1 MFSENRPIIFCA
13 KVTYFLIKTR
23 QCSFKKI
30 VSSLLM
36 TKQNIE
42 HIKQLLS
49 SPKDIVIVSHKNPDG
64 DAIGSSLGLYHLL
77 KKHNHKVRVIMP
89 NDYPDFL
96 KWIPGE
102 NGILK
107 YDSQTKEA
115 DNIIKNT
122 EVIFTL
128 DFNALNRS
136 GNMETVLSESE
147 GTKIMI
153 DHHQKPDSYATYS
166 FSDVNMSST
175 CEMVYDFIILLGE
188 VDNIDTDIATCLYT
202 GIMTDTGSFRF
213 PSTTS
218 KTHRIIAH
226 LIEKGAN
233 NAEIH
238 NNIYDTN
245 SYERLQLLGCALNNL
260 KVIPES
266 RTAYIVLS
274 QEELNKYNYKKGD
287 TEGVVNY
294 GLSLKNIVLSA
305 IFIEDKQEGIIK
317 ISLRSK
323 GLFSVNEF
331 SRAHFNGGGHTNA
344 AGGRSDLSLNDT
356 VAKFIS
362 ILPKYNKA
370 LNDA

>member
-1 MFSENRPIIFCA
+1 MI
-13 KVTYFLIKTR
+13 
-23 QCSFKKI
+23 Q
-30 VSSLLM
+30 
-36 TKQNIE
+36 QNIE
-42 HIKQLLS
+42 HLKQLLAT
-49 SPKDIVIVSHKNPDG
+49 PKSIVIVSHKNPDG
-64 DAIGSSLGLYHLL
+64 DAIGSSLGLYHFLE
-77 KKHNHKVRVIMP
+77 KFGHNITVIMP
-89 NDYPDFL
+89 NEYPDFL
-96 KWIPGE
+96 KWMPGE

-107 YDSQTKEA
+107 QDSQTKECDDLIQKA
-115 DNIIKNT
+115 DL
-122 EVIFTL
+122 IFTL
-128 DFNALNRS
+128 DFNALHRA
-136 GNMETVLSESE
+136 GNMETVLAESDAV
-147 GTKIMI
+147 KIMI
-153 DHHQKPDSYATYS
+153 DHHQEPDGYAAYT
-166 FSDVNMSST
+166 FSDIHMSST
-175 CEMVYDFIILLGE
+175 CEMVYHFIDMLDGL
-188 VDNIDTDIATCLYT
+188 DTIDTNVATCLYA

-218 KTHRIIAH
+218 KTHRVIAN

-238 NNIYDTN
+238 NNIYDAN
-245 SYERLQLLGCALNNL
+245 SFERLQLLGCALNNL

-266 RTAYIVLS
+266 RTAYFTLL

-323 GLFSVNEF
+323 GHFSVNEF
-331 SRAHFNGGGHTNA
+331 SRTHFNGGGHINA
-344 AGGRSDLSLNDT
+344 AGGKSDLSLNDT
-356 VAKFIS
+356 VEKFIS